1 METTNYQPST
11 INQQSSDEISLKEL
25 IQKLGDWYRYLK
37 TQWWKIAIAGI
48 IGGALGFVYAWMQP
62 ITYTAKTTFVVEDAK
77 SGPSLGGLA
86 SLAGQFGVDVGGGG
100 GGGLIAG
107 DNILLYF
114 KSESLAREVL
124 LSPWDTTEK
133 ESIADRYVQ
142 AYGLQDK
149 WIKNKHIGSIS
160 FPVNMNGKSFS
171 RLQDSLLQS
180 IINNQILKTQF
191 SISKVDKKAG
201 FIQLSVT
208 MQNEELTKKYCD
220 NLLEIAVKRYVTLKT
235 ERQQKTVNILQ
246 NRVDSISYLLIRKT
260 SAAAALQTVAATMD
274 VNPLYK
280 TNTTVASELTT
291 RDKTMLTTVYAEVV
305 KNLELAKFTL
315 SQETPV
321 VQVVDVSLFPLASNQ
336 SSKLIY
342 TILGLLISAFLIV
355 VYLSV
360 RYLFG
365 IYLVI

>member
-37 TQWWKIAIAGI
+37 TQWWKIAIAGM
-48 IGGALGFVYAWMQP
+48 IGGAIGFVYAWMQP

-77 SGPSLGGLA
+77 NGGGLSGLA
-86 SLAGQFGVDVGGGG
+86 SLAGQFGVDV

-124 LSPWDTTEK
+124 LSPWDSADK
-133 ESIADRYVQ
+133 QSLADRYIQ
-142 AYGLQDK
+142 THGLQGK
-149 WIKNKHIGSIS
+149 WAENKGIGNMS
-160 FPVNMNGKSFS
+160 FQVDYGKTKYT
-171 RLQDSLLQS
+171 RLQDSLLQV
-180 IINNQILKTQF
+180 IINDHILKKQF
-191 SISKVDKKAG
+191 SINKIDKKAG

-208 MQNEELTKKYCD
+208 MQDEALAKVYCD
-220 NLLEIAVKRYVTLKT
+220 KLVDIAVKRYVVLKT
-235 ERQQKTVNILQ
+235 ERQQKTVDKLQ
-246 NRVDSISYLLIRKT
+246 ARVDSISNQLNRKT
-260 SAAAALQTVAATMD
+260 SASAALQTAAATMD

-280 TNTTVASELTT
+280 TNTAVATELTT
-291 RDKTMLTTVYAEVV
+291 RDKTMLATVYGEVV

-321 VQVVDVSLFPLASNQ
+321 IQIVDSDNFPLKKELV
-336 SSKLIY
+336 SKPR
-342 TILGLLISAFLIV
+342 SAFMGAFVLAIIHIA
-355 VYLSV
+355 L
-360 RYLFG
+360 LTAINFFKK
-365 IYLVI
+365 IYN